1 MEFSLI
7 TSPSESNQTDCL
19 ILGIFE
25 NQKHSPESSGFNLQT
40 QGFID
45 TIIQR
50 DNFDGTLGNTLTI
63 NFIPNNLYQRCVL
76 VGLGN
81 PDQPLS
87 SKNYRKLLTSTIKAL
102 KNTPSTNATCCLS
115 EITVENQNNLWKVR
129 QIVEVFQGACY
140 QFSDLKSKP
149 GCTVKLIHIGIT
161 APEDNRLDS
170 ETGLKQGIALAN
182 AIEFTKNLAD
192 SPGNVCT
199 PSYLAEK
206 ALQLSQQNNRLS
218 TRILEED
225 EMAELGMGALLSV
238 SRGSRQ
244 PAKLITLEYRGGNL
258 ESKPI
263 VLVGKGLT
271 FDAGGISLKPSSG
284 MDEMK
289 YDMCGGASVLG
300 VFQALSDLNLPI
312 NVIGLIPTSENM
324 PDGDANKPGDIVT
337 SMSGQ
342 TIEILN
348 TDAEGRLIL
357 CDTLTYAQ
365 KYNPEVV
372 IDLATLTGAC
382 ITALGRHP
390 SGLLGNDDALCEDLF
405 AAANTACDPV
415 WRLPLWEEYQEQL
428 KSNFADMANIGG
440 PAGGTITAACFLSR
454 FAEDFRW
461 AHLDI
466 AGTAWKSGD
475 QKGATG
481 RPVPLLTQYL
491 IDFSNNASN

>member
-87 SKNYRKLLTSTIKAL
+87 RKNYRKLLTSTIKAL

-115 EITVENQNNLWKVR
+115 EITVENQNNLWKTR

-149 GCTVKLIHIGIT
+149 EGSVKLTHIGIT
-161 APEDNRLDS
+161 TPEDNRLDS
-170 ETGLKQGIALAN
+170 EMGLKQGLALAN

-225 EMAELGMGALLSV
+225 EMAELGM
-238 SRGSRQ
+238 
-244 PAKLITLEYRGGNL
+244 
-258 ESKPI
+258 
-263 VLVGKGLT
+263 
-271 FDAGGISLKPSSG
+271 
-284 MDEMK
+284 
-289 YDMCGGASVLG
+289 
-300 VFQALSDLNLPI
+300 
-312 NVIGLIPTSENM
+312 
-324 PDGDANKPGDIVT
+324 
-337 SMSGQ
+337 
-342 TIEILN
+342 
-348 TDAEGRLIL
+348 
-357 CDTLTYAQ
+357 
-365 KYNPEVV
+365 
-372 IDLATLTGAC
+372 
-382 ITALGRHP
+382 
-390 SGLLGNDDALCEDLF
+390 
-405 AAANTACDPV
+405 
-415 WRLPLWEEYQEQL
+415 
-428 KSNFADMANIGG
+428 
-440 PAGGTITAACFLSR
+440 
-454 FAEDFRW
+454 
-461 AHLDI
+461 
-466 AGTAWKSGD
+466 
-475 QKGATG
+475 
-481 RPVPLLTQYL
+481 
-491 IDFSNNASN
+491 